1 MQRRQIKYRTSTFT
15 IAAFALFVSLQT
27 FGQNPIPIG
36 QWRTHYPSAG
46 THSVEEVD
54 NKVYCASTIALYY
67 FDKIDESVHVFS
79 KKDGLSGTDIT
90 KLGSYK
96 SKDLLIGYSD
106 GNIDILSPDN
116 ISQFDAIQRS
126 TIEGSKAIHHFWI
139 QGDFAFVSTDYG
151 MSVINLN
158 KKEVTDS
165 YINISSDG
173 TANPFYGS
181 VLSSDGDSIFVVS
194 QKGVMAARFSS
205 GVNLKDYSNWTLY
218 GVANGLPVGANNAIG
233 RLNNSIF
240 VGVNDNGLYYFNG
253 STWQVSSITG
263 TTGFELKSIESQ
275 VGFMMV
281 TVDAKIYKVFSSTS
295 ANLFSGA
302 GLIAPNDVLSD
313 SKGELWIS
321 DRTFGLV
328 HYVAGTF
335 YTTTPNGPYTT
346 DIYRLKYINNTIAG
360 CPGGLSSSFG
370 PLFIDAGYMFYTSEQ
385 IWKNNNRYESFP
397 DTRDILDIAYQPNRS
412 KWFFSSFGYGLIEWD
427 GALFNVY
434 TKTNS
439 PLKSNQVSGLGTST
453 DGTVWVGNTSQN
465 LGDPFLFSI
474 DKTGIWRSYFPF
486 QNAGKYPLDIVVDLL
501 SNKWIRLATSG
512 GVRGLM
518 MFNEKTN
525 SQIYFNITNGS
536 GALPT
541 TSVNAIE
548 VDKNGQVWIGMDQ
561 GVGVFTNPAGI
572 KPGNIPNIY
581 LPIVAGFPL
590 FFDKKINCIK
600 TDGGNR
606 KWIGTTDGAFLLSED
621 GLETILNFNTTNSP
635 LTNDNIVS
643 ITIDEQSGEVFF
655 ASERGIVS
663 YRGDAT
669 TGTTAHEDVKVFP
682 NPVLPDFDGEVGI
695 SGLADNARV
704 KITDIAGKLVFDTK
718 ANGATATWNL
728 HSYSGRRAAAGV
740 YLIFS
745 ATEDG
750 VEKFVGKMAILE

>member
-1 MQRRQIKYRTSTFT
+1 
-15 IAAFALFVSLQT
+15 
-27 FGQNPIPIG
+27 
-36 QWRTHYPSAG
+36 
-46 THSVEEVD
+46 
-54 NKVYCASTIALYY
+54 
-67 FDKIDESVHVFS
+67 
-79 KKDGLSGTDIT
+79 
-90 KLGSYK
+90 
-96 SKDLLIGYSD
+96 
-106 GNIDILSPDN
+106 
-116 ISQFDAIQRS
+116 
-126 TIEGSKAIHHFWI
+126 
-139 QGDFAFVSTDYG
+139 
-151 MSVINLN
+151 
-158 KKEVTDS
+158 
-165 YINISSDG
+165 
-173 TANPFYGS
+173 
-181 VLSSDGDSIFVVS
+181 
-194 QKGVMAARFSS
+194 
-205 GVNLKDYSNWTLY
+205 
-218 GVANGLPVGANNAIG
+218 
-233 RLNNSIF
+233 
-240 VGVNDNGLYYFNG
+240 
-253 STWQVSSITG
+253 
-263 TTGFELKSIESQ
+263 
-275 VGFMMV
+275 
-281 TVDAKIYKVFSSTS
+281 
-295 ANLFSGA
+295 
-302 GLIAPNDVLSD
+302 
-313 SKGELWIS
+313 
-321 DRTFGLV
+321 
-328 HYVAGTF
+328 
-335 YTTTPNGPYTT
+335 
-346 DIYRLKYINNTIAG
+346 
-360 CPGGLSSSFG
+360 
-370 PLFIDAGYMFYTSEQ
+370 MFYTSEQ

-695 SGLADNARV
+695 SGLANNARV